1 MTWEMLLA
9 SAIYAAILAFAVW
22 MIVWGDPK

>member
-1 MTWEMLLA
+1 MNGEMLLA
-9 SAIYAAILAFAVW
+9 AAIYAAILAFAVW